1 MIGQP
6 TQIHFREDMPNF
18 APLRRA
24 RLIASLVGS
33 CLAAVLFLSSCAT
46 TTQSATSKPNPNPAP
61 DFTHYDVPLYQQV
74 TKRIQ
79 TKILARLGEGHNSR
93 DRYFMIPFAFENDG
107 NDPEYSH
114 SFITVIRVL
123 ADDKQPKLTPGITKR
138 TYKDRNFEAFT
149 ISWLPDDFLTTHK
162 ICVFK
167 GFGARLI
174 PSLNKCPLSEGRA
187 YNLAET
193 VSMAVYARN
202 ALCMWGPYE
211 IEKGGFDLG
220 VRRLRLLE
228 SGAIKYRADDRGL
241 RKKEKAINCFHAM
254 AGLDVQYPDGGVLGT
269 GFKTW
274 GINGTAR
281 VLHEYTDREKYKQL
295 LMEPVNEKEDRYGF
309 VYAPTRGAS
318 NVYDPFKVSSAYH
331 R

>member
-1 MIGQP
+1 MNGHP
-6 TQIHFREDMPNF
+6 APIHFREVTPISRG
-18 APLRRA
+18 LRTA
-24 RLIASLVGS
+24 RRIASLAGAG
-33 CLAAVLFLSSCAT
+33 LAAILFLSSCAT
-46 TTQSATSKPNPNPAP
+46 TQSSATKPVTPP
-61 DFTHYDVPLYQQV
+61 DFTDYDVPLYQQV

-79 TKILARLGEGHNSR
+79 TKILARLGEGPNTR
-93 DRYFMIPFAFENDG
+93 DRYFMVPFAFENDG

-123 ADDKQPKLTPGITKR
+123 ADDKQPKLTPGILKR

-149 ISWLPDDFLTTHK
+149 ISWLPNDFLTTHT

-167 GFGARLI
+167 GFGARLV
-174 PSLNKCPLSEGRA
+174 PLMNKAPLSVGRA
-187 YNLAET
+187 YNLPET
-193 VSMAVYARN
+193 VSMAVYAKN

-211 IEKGGFDLG
+211 IAKGGFDLG

-228 SGAIKYRADDRGL
+228 GGTIKYRADDRGL
-241 RKKEKAINCFHAM
+241 RKEEKAINCFHAM

-295 LMEPVNEKEDRYGF
+295 LLEPVDEQNDRYGF
-309 VYAPTRGAS
+309 VYAPTRFAQKIY
-318 NVYDPFKVSSAYH
+318 NPFKVSSAYH
-331 R
+331 K